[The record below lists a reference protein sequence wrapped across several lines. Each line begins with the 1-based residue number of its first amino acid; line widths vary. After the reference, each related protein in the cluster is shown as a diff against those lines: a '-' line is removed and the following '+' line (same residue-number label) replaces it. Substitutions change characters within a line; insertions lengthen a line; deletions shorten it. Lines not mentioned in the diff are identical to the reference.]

1 MEYSVGDIVSADFVE
16 SDVFI
21 LNDVLHYM
29 TSEDRERVLC
39 KCLEKL
45 KEGGKIIVRDADKSQ
60 EKTHKITKLTE
71 WFSTSSVIHFNKVSR
86 NINFFDAE
94 EMKTFAENNGLD
106 IEITDNDEKT
116 SNKIFVLRRGQK
128 SA

>member
-1 MEYSVGDIVSADFVE
+1 
-16 SDVFI
+16 
-21 LNDVLHYM
+21 M
-29 TSEDRERVLC
+29 TSEDRERVLF

-45 KEGGKIIVRDADKSQ
+45 KDGGKIIVRDADKSQ

-94 EMKTFAENNGLD
+94 EMKTFAEKHGLE
-106 IEITDNDEKT
+106 IEITDNDETT